1 MAKNEKYIPALR
13 FRWLTPL
20 YDPILRWVMREEHF
34 KQQLI
39 RQAQIQA
46 EQQVLDLG
54 CGTATLTI
62 LIKLAHPEAEVTGL
76 DGDPQVL
83 AIGRAKAAKAGVV
96 ITLDQG
102 LSYQLPYS
110 DNSFDRVLSSLL
122 FHHLSRENKQRTI
135 AEVYRIL
142 RPGGEFH
149 LADLSQPRNIW
160 ARIVSHLMA
169 RLEEASDNHKGLLP
183 VMMQQA
189 GFVLVEDEVHFSTL
203 FGTLSIYRGQKPGK

>member
-13 FRWLTPL
+13 FGWLTPL
-20 YDPILRWVMREEHF
+20 YDPILRWVMREGQF
-34 KQQLI
+34 KQQLV

-46 EQQVLDLG
+46 GQNVLDLG
-54 CGTATLTI
+54 CGTATLTV
-62 LIKLAHPEAEVTGL
+62 LIKKTHPEAEVTGL

-83 AIGRAKAAKAGVV
+83 AIGRAKAARAGAV

-122 FHHLSRENKQRTI
+122 FHHLTRENKQRTF

-149 LADLSQPRNIW
+149 LADLSQPRDNW
-160 ARIVSHLMA
+160 ARIVSPLMA
-169 RLEEASDNHKGLLP
+169 RMEEASDNHKGLLP
-183 VMMQQA
+183 VMMRQA
-189 GFVLVEDEVHFSTL
+189 GFVLATGEVHFSTL
-203 FGTLSIYRGQKPGK
+203 FGTLTIYGGQKPGN